1 MPGGLLQ
8 LSAYGSENQYLN
20 GNPQITFFKS
30 VYKRY
35 TNFSMES
42 IEVNLQ
48 GSNDLS
54 FDKSIKLKAKIPRNA
69 DLLANMYLK
78 LKLPNIFSDDQKQ
91 FYWIEKLGLNIIDY
105 CEIFIGGS
113 RIERLDGQFLDLYYQ
128 LLLDKKKKDLKI

>member
-20 GNPQITFFKS
+20 GNPQITFFKL

-48 GSNDLS
+48 GSSDLS

-91 FYWIEKLGLNIIDY
+91 FYWIKKLGLNIIDY
-105 CEIFIGGS
+105 CEIFIDITIIGQQ
-113 RIERLDGQFLDLYYQ
+113 LDAFVKTECRND
-128 LLLDKKKKDLKI
+128 